1 MWVYDRVAWQSG
13 YMKSRQDLLSSIQD
27 AANDADAAATLVW
40 QVYAWPIES
49 HDTYNFDWSQ
59 PGNEAL
65 RTQIELMKEKVTR
78 YDCEDK
84 VPGVTEGVSLTL
96 LFPPGGGDAV
106 ANLQNAWTIPL
117 CLKLC

>member
-1 MWVYDRVAWQSG
+1 MFILSLTDFDVEWCGFGVALQTG

-27 AANDADAAATLVW
+27 TANDANAAATLVW

-65 RTQIELMKEKVTR
+65 RTQIELMKQKVRGPVHTW
-78 YDCEDK
+78 
-84 VPGVTEGVSLTL
+84 GQTSL
-96 LFPPGGGDAV
+96 GW
-106 ANLQNAWTIPL
+106 QNASLQGCCFTL
-117 CLKLC
+117 RGGRC